1 MDTVEHAKQLF
12 LQRYNNFDFSR
23 RVAASKAISA
33 AVQHNLLYA
42 PSTNSKDKESI
53 RIYWESC
60 LEEVGD
66 EFKNNIS
73 VQTYEVIVEQLKKG
87 MNRRFGEFFNNGSPY
102 GSMFRIS
109 HSQKSIS
116 VYIKH
121 LWCAGII
128 PEPKVCPV
136 DRIILSATS
145 AKKMKDVSWGH
156 VNSIEEHRRKFKYI
170 IEEASAQNMSI
181 AVWELLKFT
190 N

>member
-1 MDTVEHAKQLF
+1 MDAVEPKKQLF
-12 LQRYNNFDFSR
+12 LQRYNFDYSR
-23 RVAASKAISA
+23 KVAVSKAITAS
-33 AVQHNLLYA
+33 VQHNLLYA
-42 PSTNSKDKESI
+42 PSASSKDKDSI
-53 RIYWESC
+53 RIHWGSC

-66 EFKNNIS
+66 EFKKNVSI
-73 VQTYEVIVEQLKKG
+73 QKYEFIVEQLKKG
-87 MNRRFGEFFNNGSPY
+87 MNKKFGDLFHNGSPY

-121 LWCAGII
+121 LWCMGLIG
-128 PEPKVCPV
+128 EPNICPI
-136 DRIILSATS
+136 DRIILSSTD
-145 AKKMKDVSWGH
+145 AKKMKDISWGC

-170 IEEASAQNMSI
+170 VEESSRQNMSV